1 MTDPIPASTSHTLAT
16 FDTALKGLRRHVIT
30 MASLAAENLAHA
42 IQGLTA
48 RNLDLCNE
56 AIAADEEVNTLERTI
71 DREGMEILMR
81 YNPVAGDLRE
91 VISSMKV
98 AGDLERVSDMAESIA
113 RRSRKIL
120 KYPEV
125 PEALIIEPIY
135 DMAATMFQESI
146 RAFSE
151 GDVAIG
157 IGLLEK
163 DEALDDAHDKAI
175 KELRKSIERD
185 TTNLKSYLHLIFIVR
200 CLERVGDHSVNI
212 AEDAIFAKK
221 ATDIRHLSREE
232 AASLI

>member
-1 MTDPIPASTSHTLAT
+1 MTEPEASTTPHTLGN
-16 FDTALKGLRRHVIT
+16 FENALKGLRKHVIS

-42 IQGLTA
+42 IQGLTT
-48 RNLDLCNE
+48 RSLDLCND
-56 AIAADEEVNTLERTI
+56 AIAADEEVNQLERTI

-81 YNPVAGDLRE
+81 FNPVAGDLRE
-91 VISSMKV
+91 VISSMKI

-125 PEALIIEPIY
+125 PEALMIEPVY
-135 DMAATMFQESI
+135 EMASAMFQDCI

-151 GDVAIG
+151 GDVMVG

-163 DEALDDAHDKAI
+163 DEALDRVHDRAI
-175 KELRKSIERD
+175 KDLRSAIERD
-185 TTNLKSYLHLIFIVR
+185 TPNLKTYLHLIFIIR

-221 ATDIRHLSREE
+221 ATDIRHLSKEE
-232 AASLI
+232 AAALI